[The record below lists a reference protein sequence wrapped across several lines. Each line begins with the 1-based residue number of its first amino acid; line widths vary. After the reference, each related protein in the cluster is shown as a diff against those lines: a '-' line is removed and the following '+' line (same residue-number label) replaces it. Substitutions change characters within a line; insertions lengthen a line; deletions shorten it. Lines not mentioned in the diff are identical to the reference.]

1 MNTAYFGSKR
11 PRTSTRRHATSSGL
25 ISADGIAINASRL
38 ADLMRSASA
47 ALSLPRP
54 SCQLPSARV
63 NAIPAAA
70 ASVGHSDGLKRKFDI
85 AGKQLAP
92 RLHSNLLRIANENH
106 RHPVHRHDP
115 RQPWLGALFHGQ
127 GQGRVRAH
135 RQSADVAR
143 GAVGHAVRIADAGF
157 SLWHYHDQAL
167 RKKK

>member
-1 MNTAYFGSKR
+1 MNTENFGSKR
-11 PRTSTRRHATSSGL
+11 PRASTRRHATSSGL

-92 RLHSNLLRIANENH
+92 
-106 RHPVHRHDP
+106 
-115 RQPWLGALFHGQ
+115 
-127 GQGRVRAH
+127 
-135 RQSADVAR
+135 

-167 RKKK
+167 RKKTPHIGAARISPAGPP